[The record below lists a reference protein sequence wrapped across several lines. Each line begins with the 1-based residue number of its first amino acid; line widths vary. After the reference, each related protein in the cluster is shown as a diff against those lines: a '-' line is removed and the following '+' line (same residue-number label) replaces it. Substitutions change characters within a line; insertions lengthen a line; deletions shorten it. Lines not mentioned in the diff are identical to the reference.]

1 MEAGWPKTFHDL
13 QLYQKASHHAKFG
26 EDTTSGS
33 WVVGF
38 FVQKTSVF
46 HTPFTPPSS
55 YDFVIWLD
63 GVSIYTS
70 PSKNEGRAPSNLFYV
85 NSKRKV
91 M

>member
-33 WVVGF
+33 LVVGF

-46 HTPFTPPSS
+46 HPPFEHFLRSC
-55 YDFVIWLD
+55 
-63 GVSIYTS
+63 
-70 PSKNEGRAPSNLFYV
+70 SKNFSTVFYELEFV
-85 NSKRKV
+85 FRISSSK
-91 M
+91 